1 VSVDVIALQEVW
13 RLPYPELVDIPG
25 FQRIV
30 FKHRSRGNGGGVG
43 FYIKNGL
50 NFKLVNPP
58 FDTFTDKIFESLT
71 VELYYNVNSTVKKII
86 VTNIY
91 RSPTPVAGLTPAMQ
105 NDAFMDKFNLLLD
118 YLSSTNCDSYILTD
132 SNINLLD
139 IYDNEMANGYFNTII
154 EKGFYPS
161 NLKASRMHGAS
172 HTLIDHILCNSNMS
186 TINSGSIIEEIS
198 DHFITFLQLNLS
210 KSKSKANKVTKRLFS
225 AENLHKFKTDLH
237 NLAWQEL
244 LNCNDVDTCYDLF
257 WSDFKTL
264 YDLRFPVKTIRFN
277 RNYHKIN
284 NFMTTGLLISRKN
297 KETLHK
303 KSLACP
309 SAQNVQAYKSYRN

>member
-1 VSVDVIALQEVW
+1 
-13 RLPYPELVDIPG
+13 
-25 FQRIV
+25 
-30 FKHRSRGNGGGVG
+30 
-43 FYIKNGL
+43 
-50 NFKLVNPP
+50 
-58 FDTFTDKIFESLT
+58 
-71 VELYYNVNSTVKKII
+71 
-86 VTNIY
+86 
-91 RSPTPVAGLTPAMQ
+91 
-105 NDAFMDKFNLLLD
+105 
-118 YLSSTNCDSYILTD
+118 
-132 SNINLLD
+132 
-139 IYDNEMANGYFNTII
+139 
-154 EKGFYPS
+154 
-161 NLKASRMHGAS
+161 
-172 HTLIDHILCNSNMS
+172 MS

-225 AENLHKFKTDLH
+225 AENLHKFKNDLH

-257 WSDFKTL
+257 WNDFKTL

-303 KSLACP
+303 KSLVCP
-309 SAQNVQAYKSYRN
+309 SAQNVQAYKSYRNLYNKLIRISTKLTLSEAINLNSKNPKKTWDILREVTTGHSNQVQIDKITVNNELVVDPKQISEEFNKFFSNVGVAISNTVEPTRKNPEDYVNYRVNTELNFGVFSQADFINIVNMKLPLLLLIFSI